1 MVAYIGEMAVDK
13 HEWLSRQSFREG
25 VAVAQTI
32 PGATAMQTAA
42 YVGLRLRGTVGAA
55 AAYIGF
61 GLPAFLL
68 MLALSALYSVSHKSP
83 ISMSVFHG
91 LQVIVVAIIARA
103 AFTFGRATVK
113 GLWDG
118 VIALAV
124 AGYLISGG
132 SPVVAILAGAVVGL
146 LAYRRAS
153 ASGETVQHSDSSSL
167 RSTTRQA
174 MVLVLIGVALFA
186 ALLLM
191 NRRLF
196 DLASLMLRVDILAFG
211 GGFASVPVMLHSV
224 AEVNHWMS
232 TRTFMDGI
240 AMGQVT
246 PGPIVITATFVG
258 YQVAGILGAV
268 VATVAVFFP
277 SFVVLVLIVPRFDR
291 LKQNPRFQMAMRGI
305 LASFVGLLLS
315 VTVRFAMAVPWSPAS
330 VVIGCAALVALMRD
344 VGVPWVVLPGAVLSA
359 FLLR

>member
-1 MVAYIGEMAVDK
+1 
-13 HEWLSRQSFREG
+13 
-25 VAVAQTI
+25 
-32 PGATAMQTAA
+32 
-42 YVGLRLRGTVGAA
+42 
-55 AAYIGF
+55 
-61 GLPAFLL
+61 
-68 MLALSALYSVSHKSP
+68 
-83 ISMSVFHG
+83 MSVFHG
-91 LQVIVVAIIARA
+91 LQVIVVAIVAKA

-113 GLWDG
+113 GWWDCI
-118 VIALAV
+118 IALAA

-132 SPVVAILAGAVVGL
+132 NPVVAILAGAVVGL
-146 LAYRRAS
+146 LVYRRTS
-153 ASGETVQHSDSSSL
+153 PYGETAQHSDSSSL
-167 RSTTRQA
+167 RSITRQA
-174 MVLVLIGVALFA
+174 LVVILVGAALLA

-196 DLASLMLRVDILAFG
+196 DLAALMLKVDILAFG

-258 YQVAGILGAV
+258 YQVAGIFGAV
-268 VATVAVFFP
+268 VATAAVFFP
-277 SFVVLVLIVPRFDR
+277 SFVILVLIVPRFDR
-291 LKQNPRFQMAMRGI
+291 LKRNPRFQMAMREI

-315 VTVRFAMAVPWSPAS
+315 VTVRFAIAVPWSPAS
-330 VVIGCAALVALMRD
+330 VVIGCAALIALMLD